1 MANREAYY
9 ERLTARGKNRRERQM
24 SWLRRDISEEVSD
37 LLSYRT
43 VQLRGKKV
51 DMVIEST
58 EVAST
63 KKFIIPTDVEIGY
76 GDYIVWDD
84 VYWIVTER
92 DFDDEIYIK
101 GKMAQ
106 CNYYLKWQNE
116 TGEIIGRWCVIN
128 QVTRYNNG
136 VFYGKVI
143 DNIESTISVMII
155 NDEETAKLKREKRFL
170 ADVDD
175 TEPYAFKIT
184 QRDVLTNYYGSSGL
198 IVWAISQDVFNP
210 ETDNKEF
217 MIADYQ
223 EGTSGGIE
231 GADEIRIGHSAVYT
245 SSMDAAWAL
254 VGEADVILEISG
266 DAAVIKVPKE
276 RDLIGRTFTLTD
288 GQEEKTIRICA
299 VY

>member
-9 ERLTARGKNRRERQM
+9 ERLTSRGRTRRERQM
-24 SWLRRDISEEVSD
+24 SWLMRDISEEVSD

-63 KKFIIPTDVEIGY
+63 KKFIIPTEVEIGY
-76 GDYIVWDD
+76 GDYVVWDG

-106 CNYYLKWQNE
+106 CNYYLQWQNE
-116 TGEIIGRWCVIN
+116 VGDIVGRWCVIN

-155 NDEETAKLKREKRFL
+155 NDEETAKLKRGKRFL

-175 TEPYAFKIT
+175 VEPYAFNIT

-210 ETDNKEF
+210 ETDNREL

-223 EGTSGGIE
+223 EAAVSGIE
-231 GADEIRIGHSAVYT
+231 GSDMIRIGGSAVYT
-245 SSMDAAWAL
+245 SGNDVSWAL
-254 VGEADVILEISG
+254 VDSDFVILEVS
-266 DAAVIKVPKE
+266 DDVAVIKVPKDRE
-276 RDLIGRTFTLTD
+276 LIGKTFVLTD
-288 GQEEKTIRICA
+288 GVEEKTIRICA